1 MTDAG
6 VSARAVAIVRTALMS
21 PDVEAVERSSREL
34 RNAAQDWGMAEAA
47 LALLL
52 EFSNTST
59 FFLASASLVLA
70 ASPVAIVV
78 LAAWEIN

>member
-6 VSARAVAIVRTALMS
+6 VSARAVPIVRTAVMS
-21 PDVEAVERSSREL
+21 PDVEAVERSSRDL
-34 RNAAQDWGMAEAA
+34 RNAAHDWGMAA

-78 LAAWEIN
+78 LAA